1 MMAREK
7 QWQVKDTKMDD
18 RDMTYEEGLEKLKD
32 IVAALESGKLS
43 LSETVKSY
51 EEAKMLL
58 KTLNDIL
65 EDGKRRIT
73 LLEQD
78 GSQTDISDMIK

>member
-1 MMAREK
+1 MTVREK
-7 QWQVKDTKMDD
+7 QWQVKDTKMND
-18 RDMTYEEGLEKLKD
+18 RDLTYEEGLEKLKG

-73 LLEQD
+73 LLERD
-78 GSQTDISDMIK
+78 GSQSDISDMIK